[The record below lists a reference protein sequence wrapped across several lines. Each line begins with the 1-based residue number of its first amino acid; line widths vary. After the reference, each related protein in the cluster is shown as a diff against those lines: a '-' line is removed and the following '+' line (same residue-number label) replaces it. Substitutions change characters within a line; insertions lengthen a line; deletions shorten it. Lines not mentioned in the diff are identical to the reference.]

1 MINNLF
7 FSLISNVII
16 KINFIKQDFVGL
28 NFDINILYNLIFGF
42 LFSIGLIII
51 SLLIGNKIRKSIL
64 SANFSHINFL
74 IDIALGYLLIG
85 TGIGILGFFSLLKPL
100 YIWIYL
106 IVLIIIAIYPF
117 DKAKKTLKEF
127 FCYSQLSF
135 KQLKNKKFVYI
146 WLIAFI
152 SIAFINLINPEI
164 REDQYHIDFPR
175 IYLNEQTIMIPPM
188 EQIQVSAAPM
198 LSEMTYLM
206 GIFLWSQEAARY
218 VHFLF
223 YILVLLTLFKFYSV
237 SKYKF
242 SLYVPILFAS
252 APVVIHETSS
262 VYVDFQWIFMFI
274 LAFFI
279 VTTFKKFNFREI
291 IVIGLLIGGMV
302 SIKLW
307 TIVFIPVFLIFMAI
321 KIYNPNI
328 LFIKKIIILLVSVIF
343 FPSLWLIRSFIFTGS
358 PFYPAFSSILNL
370 EASKLYY
377 GINYFVGLNTSLL
390 KPTSLINV
398 FSPLF
403 FLGVILFFYKVKD
416 NLKYL
421 KLHFF
426 KLTFLFLLLYM
437 SIQYPFGRY
446 LLGLYVLLIFFS
458 SIGIYNF
465 INNFKYSKI
474 LVSLILLLISS
485 YYLIS
490 AVLVLPYTFGTADK
504 NKYLTRVLS
513 KDASSYYDF
522 DKKFDKYISKKDFVA
537 TYKIFGY
544 YYAEFKF
551 LDVNFVFDKNNRSF
565 DMLKKRGIT
574 KVFTKD
580 YTLNQMC
587 KNLGIKNC
595 HPSKYTLISSYNDFP
610 NYYLYVIK

>member
-42 LFSIGLIII
+42 SFSIGLIII

-64 SANFSHINFL
+64 SVNFSYINFL

-85 TGIGILGFFSLLKPL
+85 TGVGIIGFFSLLKPL

-106 IVLIIIAIYPF
+106 IILIVIAIYPF
-117 DKAKKTLKEF
+117 DKTKKTLKEF
-127 FCYSQLSF
+127 SSYLQLSF
-135 KQLKNKKFVYI
+135 KELKNKKFVYI
-146 WLIAFI
+146 WLITFI
-152 SIAFINLINPEI
+152 FIALINLINPEI

-175 IYLNEQTIMIPPM
+175 IYLNAQTIMIPPM
-188 EQIQVSAAPM
+188 EQLHVSAAPL
-198 LSEMTYLM
+198 LSEMTYLI
-206 GIFLWSQEAARY
+206 GIFMWSHESARY
-218 VHFLF
+218 IHFLF

-237 SKYKF
+237 NKYKF
-242 SLYVPILFAS
+242 SLYTPILFAS

-262 VYVDFQWIFMFI
+262 MYVDFQWIFMF
-274 LAFFI
+274 LLSLFI
-279 VTTFKKFNFREI
+279 ITTYKKLTLKKLM
-291 IVIGLLIGGMV
+291 VAGLLIGGMV
-302 SIKLW
+302 SVKLW
-307 TIVFIPVFLIFMAI
+307 TIVFIPVVLLFLILR
-321 KIYNPNI
+321 IYKSN
-328 LFIKKIIILLVSVIF
+328 LKFGKEVFIFSLCVIF
-343 FPSLWLIRSFIFTGS
+343 FPLIWFIRSYILTGN
-358 PFYPAFSSILNL
+358 PFYPAFSSIINL
-370 EASKLYY
+370 ENTKEYY
-377 GINYFVGLNTSLL
+377 GIFHYIGLNTSLL
-390 KPTSLINV
+390 TPTSLINV

-403 FLGVILFFYKVKD
+403 FLGIILFFYKVKD
-416 NLKYL
+416 NLKLL

-426 KLTFLFLLLYM
+426 KLTFLILLLYI

-446 LLGLYVLLIFFS
+446 LLGLYVLIIFFS
-458 SIGIYNF
+458 SIGINNF

-474 LVSLILLLISS
+474 FISLILLLISS
-485 YYLIS
+485 YYLINS
-490 AVLVLPYTFGTADK
+490 ILVLPYSLGIADK
-504 NKYLTRVLS
+504 NKYLTRILS
-513 KDASSYYDF
+513 RDNSSYYDF
-522 DKKFDKYISKKDFVA
+522 GKKFDKHISKKDFVA

-565 DMLKKRGIT
+565 DMFKKKGIT

-587 KNLGIKNC
+587 KNLGIKDCN
-595 HPSKYTLISSYNDFP
+595 PSKYTLISSYNDFP